1 MSQLAVVGSPVTT
14 KWTVVSQS
22 QSLGNV
28 PTDDATA
35 VLKITNPVTNTVST
49 IGNGSLTRPGATGSY
64 WYTHTPTV
72 PGLWLYRF
80 ESAFGVYEMTL
91 EVVQAADSL

>member
-1 MSQLAVVGSPVTT
+1 MSQLATVGSPVTT
-14 KWTVVSQS
+14 KWVVVAQN
-22 QSLGNV
+22 QAQGNV

-35 VLKITNPVTNTVST
+35 VLKITNPVTNAVVT

-64 WYTHTPTV
+64 WYTHTPNV
-72 PGLWLYRF
+72 AGCWLYRF
-80 ESAFGVYEMTL
+80 ESAYGAYEQTL